1 MIADWFEHL
10 DAPAFRRSQVETSQA
25 TKTFMLMEDKNVTCF
40 CNFCN
45 NWLPFR
51 VSRTGETVNCPN
63 CTMETVLYLP
73 EASRPY
79 PLDKYAVEIRKIR
92 WEVSQLGFRCIAG
105 EVVNSTPSDLDWVR
119 IEFILFNQVETAVGL
134 TSDCLIGY
142 QSGAVWKFRAPV
154 FEDEVVRASLP
165 SLSTEFGKVA
175 QGGPVS
181 IRSGVRSVPPALH
194 AARF

>member
-1 MIADWFEHL
+1 
-10 DAPAFRRSQVETSQA
+10 
-25 TKTFMLMEDKNVTCF
+25 
-40 CNFCN
+40 
-45 NWLPFR
+45 
-51 VSRTGETVNCPN
+51 
-63 CTMETVLYLP
+63 METVLYLP
-73 EASRPY
+73 EAGRPY
-79 PLDKYAVEIRKIR
+79 ALDKYAVEIRKIR
-92 WEVSQLGFRCIAG
+92 WEVSQLGFRRIAG

-154 FEDEVVRASLP
+154 FEDQAVRASLP

>member
-1 MIADWFEHL
+1 
-10 DAPAFRRSQVETSQA
+10 
-25 TKTFMLMEDKNVTCF
+25 MLMEDKNVTCF
-40 CNFCN
+40 CNFCST
-45 NWLPFR
+45 WLPFR
-51 VSRTGETVNCPN
+51 ISRTGETVNCPN

-92 WEVSQLGFRCIAG
+92 WEVSQLGFRRIAG

-119 IEFILFNQVETAVGL
+119 IEFILFNQVETVLFNQVETAVGL

-154 FEDEVVRASLP
+154 FEDQAVRASLP